1 MAEQEL
7 STKLALLTE
16 ILSNIEKKVLVLE
29 SNDREIMQKIDDL
42 KGNKIAGLETQIAL
56 LQERVA
62 LLQRISYSAIGVVL
76 LGVIGAL
83 AKLVILQYRCV
94 PPAVGRPEP
103 ETNGLERTLQT

>member
-16 ILSNIEKKVLVLE
+16 ILSNIEKKVSVLE

-83 AKLVILQYRCV
+83 AKLVILQ
-94 PPAVGRPEP
+94 
-103 ETNGLERTLQT
+103 

>member
-7 STKLALLTE
+7 TTKLALLTE
-16 ILSNIEKKVLVLE
+16 ILSNIEKKVSVLE

-76 LGVIGAL
+76 LGVIGAM
-83 AKLVILQYRCV
+83 AKLVILQ
-94 PPAVGRPEP
+94 
-103 ETNGLERTLQT
+103 